1 MSRTFEQ
8 GWAAK
13 PFAEQFP
20 QMDSKEAD
28 RLDRLN
34 RAITDLY
41 MADML
46 TDSQVK
52 AIREKKMPRA
62 VGKAVAKMKATAPQK

>member
-8 GWAAK
+8 GWAAR
-13 PFAEQFP
+13 PFKEQFP
-20 QMDSKEAD
+20 ELSDKAATH
-28 RLDRLN
+28 LDRLN

-52 AIREKKMPRA
+52 ALREKKFPR
-62 VGKAVAKMKATAPQK
+62 VVTKAVLGKN